1 MIDEVYKVVNVLL
14 NKNGYGVITPDE
26 FNSVCGLAQSK
37 IYSEIPNRL
46 RMKYNRDKQGYSAIP
61 KDILESTLYKLAVVE
76 DLEKGEDDP
85 FFPFPPTEKLN
96 AVYREGKE
104 ATLIDVARLRMIGN
118 SRYNRPSVTYPN
130 YSVSEDGIQVLPDS
144 TSIEVH
150 YYKIPPVPRWTYVAV
165 EGKPV
170 FNPSDKRYQDFTLT
184 RHFFNVLVVE
194 IALCFGVHLREA
206 EVIQVMAQDQANE
219 FQKDNAL

>member
-85 FFPFPPTEKLN
+85 FFPFPP
-96 AVYREGKE
+96 YRE
-104 ATLIDVARLRMIGN
+104 V
-118 SRYNRPSVTYPN
+118 
-130 YSVSEDGIQVLPDS
+130 
-144 TSIEVH
+144 
-150 YYKIPPVPRWTYVAV
+150 
-165 EGKPV
+165 
-170 FNPSDKRYQDFTLT
+170 KRRVQGGERGHHDRRGT
-184 RHFFNVLVVE
+184 
-194 IALCFGVHLREA
+194 A
-206 EVIQVMAQDQANE
+206 
-219 FQKDNAL
+219 KDDR

>member
-76 DLEKGEDDP
+76 DLEKGKMTP
-85 FFPFPPTEKLN
+85 SSLSP
-96 AVYREGKE
+96 YREVKRRVQGGERGHHDRRGTAKDDRE
-104 ATLIDVARLRMIGN
+104 LEVQQAIGDVPELLHHGGRDTG
-118 SRYNRPSVTYPN
+118 
-130 YSVSEDGIQVLPDS
+130 
-144 TSIEVH
+144 
-150 YYKIPPVPRWTYVAV
+150 VA
-165 EGKPV
+165 
-170 FNPSDKRYQDFTLT
+170 
-184 RHFFNVLVVE
+184 
-194 IALCFGVHLREA
+194 
-206 EVIQVMAQDQANE
+206 
-219 FQKDNAL
+219 

>member
-61 KDILESTLYKLAVVE
+61 KDILENALYKLAVVE
-76 DLEKGEDDP
+76 DLKKGDDDP

-104 ATLIDVARLRMIGN
+104 ATMIDVARLRMIGN
-118 SRYNRPSVTYPN
+118 SK
-130 YSVSEDGIQVLPDS
+130 
-144 TSIEVH
+144 
-150 YYKIPPVPRWTYVAV
+150 YKIPPRPRWTYVV
-165 EGKPV
+165 IEGKPV
-170 FNPSDKRYQDFTLT
+170 FNPSVKSYQDFTLSE
-184 RHFFNVLVVE
+184 HFFNVLVVE

-219 FQKDNAL
+219 FQKDNAI